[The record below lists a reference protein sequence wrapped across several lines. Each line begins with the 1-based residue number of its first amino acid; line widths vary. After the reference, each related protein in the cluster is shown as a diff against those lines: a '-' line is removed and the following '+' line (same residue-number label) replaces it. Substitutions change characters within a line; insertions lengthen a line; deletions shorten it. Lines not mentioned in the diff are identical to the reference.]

1 MEESSA
7 QVEVQKSV
15 ASKTKT
21 ANYLWIS
28 LGIIALVGTTYLGW
42 RWWKDQNSYATT
54 DNAQIQGHISPISS
68 KVTGIVEKVLVSDGD
83 HVKQGQLLI
92 QLDSKDLKL
101 QVEEAKAN
109 LAAAQA
115 KLKMASATVGLTKDT
130 NLAQVLQVQ
139 SNLAAKQASLS
150 ATQNQVDQSQSAVN
164 IAVSKL
170 EQSKAALEVAK
181 ANVNKAQTH
190 LNKAQADWNRYQY
203 LSSEG
208 AVSAQQ
214 RDTSLATLKDAQAEF
229 ITAAQQVKQQKAEIN
244 TNLALVEQA
253 HSQVKTTK
261 SQYQQS
267 LADIKSSESK
277 VAETKVQGQQVEIQ
291 QSQSK
296 SEQAQVSQF
305 KAALALAQKQLDY
318 TFIKSPVEGNVGK
331 GLGQLTVQVGQLV
344 QPQQPLLSVIPLN
357 NDQLF
362 IEANFKETDLKRIT
376 KGAAALVEADAY
388 PGKTFQAV
396 VAGISPA
403 TGAQFALIPPDNA
416 TGNFNKVVQW
426 VPIRLNFKPG
436 TDPNHLLRAGLSVR
450 VKISSQNK

>member
-190 LNKAQADWNRYQY
+190 LNKAQADWNRYQ
-203 LSSEG
+203 
-208 AVSAQQ
+208 
-214 RDTSLATLKDAQAEF
+214 
-229 ITAAQQVKQQKAEIN
+229 
-244 TNLALVEQA
+244 
-253 HSQVKTTK
+253 
-261 SQYQQS
+261 
-267 LADIKSSESK
+267 
-277 VAETKVQGQQVEIQ
+277 
-291 QSQSK
+291 
-296 SEQAQVSQF
+296 
-305 KAALALAQKQLDY
+305 
-318 TFIKSPVEGNVGK
+318 
-331 GLGQLTVQVGQLV
+331 
-344 QPQQPLLSVIPLN
+344 
-357 NDQLF
+357 
-362 IEANFKETDLKRIT
+362 
-376 KGAAALVEADAY
+376 
-388 PGKTFQAV
+388 
-396 VAGISPA
+396 
-403 TGAQFALIPPDNA
+403 
-416 TGNFNKVVQW
+416 
-426 VPIRLNFKPG
+426 
-436 TDPNHLLRAGLSVR
+436 
-450 VKISSQNK
+450 